1 MSSSPRPRVLAT
13 RRWPD
18 AAEQRLDAH
27 FDVVRND
34 SDVPLSRAD
43 LAQAMREFD
52 ALAPTITDRIDAEMI
67 EQPDR
72 RVQIIG
78 SFGVG
83 FEHID
88 VAAAKRA
95 GVVVTNTPGVLTDAT
110 ADIALTLLLMAARR
124 AGEGERELRAGKWTG
139 WRPTHMLGQA
149 LKGKTLGL
157 VALGRIGQATAE
169 RAHHGFGMKIAY
181 YARREAP
188 AEVAGPLDATWY
200 PDLAGLLAVS
210 DFVSLHIP
218 GGAETRH
225 FMNAA
230 AFDQM
235 QSHAILINT
244 ARGDV
249 VDEAALVAALREG
262 KIAGAALDVYQGEP
276 NVSPDLIALD
286 NVVLLPH
293 LGSATTETRNAMGF
307 KVIDNLIAWFGGE
320 TPPNRIA

>member
-88 VAAAKRA
+88 IAAAKRT

-110 ADIALTLLLMAARR
+110 ADIAMTLLLMAARR
-124 AGEGERELRAGKWTG
+124 AGEGERELRAGKWAG
-139 WRPTHMLGQA
+139 WRPTHLLGHA

-181 YARREAP
+181 YARRQAP
-188 AEVAGPLDATWY
+188 AEVAGSLDATWY
-200 PDLAGLLAVS
+200 PDLGELLAVS